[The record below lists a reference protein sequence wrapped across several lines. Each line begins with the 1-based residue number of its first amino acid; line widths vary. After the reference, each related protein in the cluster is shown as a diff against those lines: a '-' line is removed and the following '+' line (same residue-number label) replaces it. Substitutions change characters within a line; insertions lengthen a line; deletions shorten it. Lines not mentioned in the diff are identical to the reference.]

1 MGSTSISNKISELSK
16 IDLLKRAKEHIFSTG
31 LNDGASKLCRANM
44 KYGLAQFH
52 LIQEKYGF
60 EPKATFISS
69 PDETISR
76 NNFRWNSGLGYGGRL
91 NWGDGNDKLIFLNVK
106 PNCCGILVGGL
117 KEIPDPYDLI
127 KTIDKVKNME
137 LYDNDVLINWDY
149 GVSNHFINC
158 FETKNLSDID
168 FPPYMFMIHG
178 SAPEFRDDK
187 YGIGLYIDVSKTLK
201 ERAIEEQTKLGR
213 QYILLDSD
221 AKEYLD
227 FNKKAINFSN
237 KKREI
242 IANELFGNG
251 TDCEIICNA
260 SHQFLK
266 DYNNM
271 YLGSNCTDADCE
283 LVQTNIFPTALRADV
298 ACYLFKGKKS
308 FSEITLKNNNFLER
322 AENLELLDLLMNADI
337 LPHGGGYMLP
347 DVSRIQKVLE
357 YKDQRYFACE
367 LVKDSNKLKI
377 VRNVKELQFE
387 YRGRDVIL
395 KTLQLDLGEIIAR
408 LNPVFSLKL

>member
-1 MGSTSISNKISELSK
+1 
-16 IDLLKRAKEHIFSTG
+16 
-31 LNDGASKLCRANM
+31 M

-60 EPKATFISS
+60 KPKATFISS

-117 KEIPDPYDLI
+117 EELPDPYDII
-127 KTIDKVKNME
+127 KKIDSVKNTE
-137 LYDNDVLINWDY
+137 LYYDNIQLNWDY
-149 GVSNHFINC
+149 DISNHFINC
-158 FETKNLSDID
+158 FETNNLSDTN

-178 SAPEFRDDK
+178 SSPEFRDDK
-187 YGIGLYIDVSKTLK
+187 NGIGLYIDTSKTLK
-201 ERAIEEQTKLGR
+201 ECATEEQTIFGT

-221 AKEYLD
+221 AREYLE
-227 FNKKAINFSN
+227 FNKKALHFSN

-242 IANELFGNG
+242 IARNIFNP
-251 TDCEIICNA
+251 DYKVICNTP
-260 SHQFLK
+260 HQFLK

-271 YLGSNCTDADCE
+271 YLGSNCTDIKSNT
-283 LVQTNIFPTALRADV
+283 LQPNIFPTALRADL
-298 ACYLFKGKKS
+298 ACYLFRGKKS
-308 FSEITLKNNNFLER
+308 FSKTVLVNNNFFTR
-322 AENLELLDLLMNADI
+322 AEDLELLDLLSNADV

-347 DVSRIQKVLE
+347 DIRRVQKVLE
-357 YKDQRYFACE
+357 HKYQRYFACE
-367 LVKDSNKLKI
+367 LVKDQKKLKI

-395 KTLQLDLGEIIAR
+395 KSIQLELGEVIAR
-408 LNPVFSLKL
+408 LNPIFSLKL

>member
-1 MGSTSISNKISELSK
+1 MGEISELSK
-16 IDLLKRAKEHIFSTG
+16 LELIRRASDYIFSTG
-31 LNDGASKLCRANM
+31 LNDGASKLCKANM

-91 NWGDGNDKLIFLNVK
+91 NWGDSKDKIIFLNVK

-117 KEIPDPYDLI
+117 EEIPDPYDLI
-127 KTIDKVKNME
+127 KTINKVKNIK
-137 LYDNDVLINWDY
+137 LYDNEVLLNWDY

-158 FETKNLSDID
+158 FETKFLSDID

-187 YGIGLYIDVSKTLK
+187 HGMGLYIDVSKTLK

-221 AKEYLD
+221 AKKYLD

-242 IANELFGNG
+242 IANKLFGSG
-251 TDCEIICNA
+251 SEIICNT

-283 LVQTNIFPTALRADV
+283 LVPTNIFPTALRADI

-322 AENLELLDLLMNADI
+322 AENLELLDLLMNANI

-347 DVSRIQKVLE
+347 DVSRVQKVLE
-357 YKDQRYFACE
+357 HNDQRYFACE
-367 LVKDSNKLKI
+367 LVKDSKKLKI

-408 LNPVFSLKL
+408 LNPIFSLKL

>member
-1 MGSTSISNKISELSK
+1 MGEISELSK
-16 IDLLKRAKEHIFSTG
+16 LELLQRANDYIFSTG
-31 LNDGASKLCRANM
+31 LNDGASKLCKANM

-52 LIQEKYGF
+52 LIQERYGF

-91 NWGDGNDKLIFLNVK
+91 NWGDSNDKLIFVNVK

-117 KEIPDPYDLI
+117 EEIPDPYDLI
-127 KTIDKVKNME
+127 KTIDKVKSLE
-137 LYDNDVLINWDY
+137 LYNDDVLINWEY
-149 GVSNHFINC
+149 GVSYHFINC
-158 FETKNLSDID
+158 FETKTLSDVD

-187 YGIGLYIDVSKTLK
+187 YGMGLYIDISKTLK
-201 ERAIEEQTKLGR
+201 ERAIEEKTKLGS

-227 FNKKAINFSN
+227 FNKKAISFSN

-242 IANELFGNG
+242 IANKLFGTNS
-251 TDCEIICNA
+251 EIICNS

-271 YLGSNCTDADCE
+271 YLGSNCTDPDCE
-283 LVQTNIFPTALRADV
+283 LIPTNIFPTALRADI

-308 FSEITLKNNNFLER
+308 FSDITLKNNNFLER
-322 AENLELLDLLMNADI
+322 AESLELIELLKNADL

-347 DVSRIQKVLE
+347 DVSRVQKVLE
-357 YKDQRYFACE
+357 HNDQRYFACE
-367 LVKDSNKLKI
+367 LVKDSKKLKI

-408 LNPVFSLKL
+408 LNPIFSLKL

>member
-1 MGSTSISNKISELSK
+1 MGSMSISNKISELSK
-16 IDLLKRAKEHIFSTG
+16 LDLLKRAKEHIFSTG
-31 LNDGASKLCRANM
+31 LNDGASKLCKANM
-44 KYGLAQFH
+44 KYGLAQFQI
-52 LIQEKYGF
+52 IQEKHGF

-91 NWGDGNDKLIFLNVK
+91 NWGNGNDKIIFLNVK

-117 KEIPDPYDLI
+117 EEIPDPYDLI
-127 KTIDKVKNME
+127 KTIDKVKSQK

-158 FETKNLSDID
+158 FETKILSDID

-201 ERAIEEQTKLGR
+201 ERAIAEQTKFGK

-242 IANELFGNG
+242 IANELFG
-251 TDCEIICNA
+251 TDHEIICNS

-283 LVQTNIFPTALRADV
+283 LVPTNIFPTALRADV

-322 AENLELLDLLMNADI
+322 AEKLELLELLTNADL

-347 DVSRIQKVLE
+347 DVSRVQKVLE

-367 LVKDSNKLKI
+367 LVKDNNKLKI

>member
-1 MGSTSISNKISELSK
+1 MSVSNKISELSK
-16 IDLLKRAKEHIFSTG
+16 LDLLKRAKEHIFSTG

-44 KYGLAQFH
+44 KYGLAQFQV
-52 LIQEKYGF
+52 IQEKHGF

-91 NWGDGNDKLIFLNVK
+91 NWGDGKDKIVFLNVK

-117 KEIPDPYDLI
+117 EEIPDPYDLI
-127 KTIDKVKNME
+127 KTIDKVKSIE
-137 LYDNDVLINWDY
+137 LYDNEVLLNWDY

-158 FETKNLSDID
+158 FETKILSNID

-187 YGIGLYIDVSKTLK
+187 YGIGLYIDISKTLK
-201 ERAIEEQTKLGR
+201 ERAIVEQTKFGK

-227 FNKKAINFSN
+227 FNKKAIYFSN

-242 IANELFGNG
+242 IANELFG
-251 TDCEIICNA
+251 TDHETICN
-260 SHQFLK
+260 SPHQFLK

-271 YLGSNCTDADCE
+271 YLGSNCTDTDCE
-283 LVQTNIFPTALRADV
+283 LVTTNIFPTALRADL
-298 ACYLFKGKKS
+298 ACYLFRGKKS

-322 AENLELLDLLMNADI
+322 AENLELLELLTNADI

-347 DVSRIQKVLE
+347 DVSRVQKVLE

-367 LVKDSNKLKI
+367 LVKDNNKLKI

>member
-1 MGSTSISNKISELSK
+1 MSISTKISEMSK
-16 IDLLKRAKEHIFSTG
+16 LDLLKRAKEHIFSTG
-31 LNDGASKLCRANM
+31 LNDGASKLCKANM
-44 KYGLAQFH
+44 KYGLAQFQI
-52 LIQEKYGF
+52 IQEKHGF
-60 EPKATFISS
+60 EPKATFLSS

-91 NWGDGNDKLIFLNVK
+91 NWGNGNDKIIFLNVK

-117 KEIPDPYDLI
+117 EEIPDPYDLI
-127 KTIDKVKNME
+127 KTIDKVKSIK

-158 FETKNLSDID
+158 FETKILSDIE

-242 IANELFGNG
+242 IANELFG
-251 TDCEIICNA
+251 TDHEIICNS

-271 YLGSNCTDADCE
+271 YLGSNCTDADCD
-283 LVQTNIFPTALRADV
+283 LVPTNIFPTALRADV

-322 AENLELLDLLMNADI
+322 AENLELLDLLLNADI

-347 DVSRIQKVLE
+347 DVSRVQKVLE

-367 LVKDSNKLKI
+367 LVKDNNKLKI

>member
-1 MGSTSISNKISELSK
+1 MSISNKISELSK
-16 IDLLKRAKEHIFSTG
+16 LDLLKRAKEYIFSTG
-31 LNDGASKLCRANM
+31 LNDGASKLCKANM
-44 KYGLAQFH
+44 KYGLAQFQV
-52 LIQEKYGF
+52 IQEKHGF

-91 NWGDGNDKLIFLNVK
+91 NWGDNNDKIIFLNVK

-117 KEIPDPYDLI
+117 EEIPDPYDLI
-127 KTIDKVKNME
+127 KTIDKVKSIE

-158 FETKNLSDID
+158 FETKILSDID

-178 SAPEFRDDK
+178 SAPEFRNDK

-201 ERAIEEQTKLGR
+201 ERAIEERTKFGR

-242 IANELFGNG
+242 IANELFG
-251 TDCEIICNA
+251 TDYKIICNA
-260 SHQFLK
+260 PHQFLK

-283 LVQTNIFPTALRADV
+283 LVPTNIFPTALRADV

-322 AENLELLDLLMNADI
+322 AENLELLDLLSNADI
-337 LPHGGGYMLP
+337 LPHGGGYLLP
-347 DVSRIQKVLE
+347 DVSRVQKVLE

-367 LVKDSNKLKI
+367 LVKDSTKLKI

>member
-1 MGSTSISNKISELSK
+1 MGSFELSNKVSALSK
-16 IDLLKRAKEHIFSTG
+16 INLLQRANNFIFSTG

-69 PDETISR
+69 PDETISK

-91 NWGDGNDKLIFLNVK
+91 NWGSGKDKIIFLNIK

-117 KEIPDPYDLI
+117 EELPDPYEII
-127 KTIDKVKNME
+127 KKIDSIKSTE
-137 LYDNDVLINWDY
+137 LYSGEILINWDY
-149 GVSNHFINC
+149 GISNHFINC
-158 FETKNLSDID
+158 YETKNLSNLD

-187 YGIGLYIDVSKTLK
+187 YGIGLYIDSSKSLMSQAIK
-201 ERAIEEQTKLGR
+201 ETTEFGTQFV
-213 QYILLDSD
+213 LLDSE
-221 AKEYLD
+221 AKEYLE
-227 FNKKAINFSN
+227 FNKKALKFSN
-237 KKREI
+237 VKREVV
-242 IANELFGNG
+242 AMNLFSSKF
-251 TDCEIICNA
+251 TVICNTG
-260 SHQFLK
+260 HQFLK

-271 YLGSNCTDADCE
+271 YIGSNCTE
-283 LVQTNIFPTALRADV
+283 SNSSNIFPTTLRADLSS
-298 ACYLFKGKKS
+298 YLFRGKKN
-308 FSEITLKNNNFLER
+308 FSETTLKNNNFLER
-322 AENLELLDLLMNADI
+322 ANRLEMLDLLLNANL
-337 LPHGGGYMLP
+337 LPHGGGYRLP
-347 DVSRIQKVLE
+347 DISQVQKVLE

-367 LVKDSNKLKI
+367 LMKDRNKLKI

-408 LNPVFSLKL
+408 LNPIFSLKL